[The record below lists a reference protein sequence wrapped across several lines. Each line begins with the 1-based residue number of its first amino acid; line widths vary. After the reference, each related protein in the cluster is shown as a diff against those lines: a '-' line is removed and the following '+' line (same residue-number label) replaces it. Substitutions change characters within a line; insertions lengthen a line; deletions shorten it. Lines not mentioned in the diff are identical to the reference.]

1 MSHRD
6 HLVLGDVAVAV
17 DVVALK
23 RRLDLVLG
31 LVVVVDPSLERLPQL
46 HELSLKVIIGQ
57 LKLGRNLL
65 IASWSWIRT
74 QLLRYF
80 HESPKVVFVQ

>member
-17 DVVALK
+17 DVVALE

-46 HELSLKVIIGQ
+46 HELSLKV
-57 LKLGRNLL
+57 
-65 IASWSWIRT
+65 S
-74 QLLRYF
+74 
-80 HESPKVVFVQ
+80 